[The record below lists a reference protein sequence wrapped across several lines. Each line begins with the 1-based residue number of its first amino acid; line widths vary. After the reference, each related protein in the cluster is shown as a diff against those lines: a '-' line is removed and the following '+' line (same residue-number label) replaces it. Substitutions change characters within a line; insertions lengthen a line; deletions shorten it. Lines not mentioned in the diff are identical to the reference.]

1 MKCWRKRCSKGRRER
16 HPYRGIMGL
25 GRGVGMGHSPGKL
38 RLAGGT
44 VSERMRMALLQI
56 PTQALPQMAK

>member
-1 MKCWRKRCSKGRRER
+1 
-16 HPYRGIMGL
+16 MGL

-38 RLAGGT
+38 RLAGGN